1 MTLGKPVGAF
11 PNQDHIAHLLS
22 HISYAQDPVFGA
34 NPIVAPV
41 FAPAALEH
49 IKQHLTLWYLTN
61 VDKYTSEALGRK
73 FDIMKIQPIMQE
85 AQKLISVASQ
95 QVHMDSAENLQQQIM
110 PVIQQMLQTVQKM
123 KGQSNVPPDPN
134 VMAQVKAL
142 QETAMAETNRKA
154 QKDQADIQLDGQKLA
169 QDKML
174 DEQKLQFEATKVTEN
189 NLTQERIKSAELTRD
204 AARLQ
209 NEQMQTAIDA
219 QNKLQS
225 DLGGRN
231 V

>member
-1 MTLGKPVGAF
+1 
-11 PNQDHIAHLLS
+11 
-22 HISYAQDPVFGA
+22 
-34 NPIVAPV
+34 
-41 FAPAALEH
+41 
-49 IKQHLTLWYLTN
+49 
-61 VDKYTSEALGRK
+61 
-73 FDIMKIQPIMQE
+73 
-85 AQKLISVASQ
+85 
-95 QVHMDSAENLQQQIM
+95 MDSAQNLQQQVM
-110 PVIQQMLQTVQKM
+110 PIIQQMLATVQKM

-142 QETAMAETNRKA
+142 QDTAMAETNRKT
-154 QKDQADIQLDGQKLA
+154 QKDQTDAQLDAQKLA
-169 QDKML
+169 QDKEI
-174 DEQKLQFEATKVTEN
+174 EQQRLQFEATKVTED
-189 NLTQERIKSAELTRD
+189 NLTEERIKSAELTRD

>member
-1 MTLGKPVGAF
+1 
-11 PNQDHIAHLLS
+11 
-22 HISYAQDPVFGA
+22 
-34 NPIVAPV
+34 
-41 FAPAALEH
+41 
-49 IKQHLTLWYLTN
+49 
-61 VDKYTSEALGRK
+61 
-73 FDIMKIQPIMQE
+73 MQE

-95 QVHMDSAENLQQQIM
+95 QVHMDSAQNLQQQVM
-110 PVIQQMLQTVQKM
+110 PIIQQMLATVQKM

-142 QETAMAETNRKA
+142 QETAMAETQRKTA
-154 QKDQADIQLDGQKLA
+154 KDQADMEFKR
-169 QDKML
+169 QDMMAISQEKAN
-174 DEQKLQFEATKVTEN
+174 ELQAKVLMNTED
-189 NLTQERIKSAELTRD
+189 NLTEERIKTAELTRD